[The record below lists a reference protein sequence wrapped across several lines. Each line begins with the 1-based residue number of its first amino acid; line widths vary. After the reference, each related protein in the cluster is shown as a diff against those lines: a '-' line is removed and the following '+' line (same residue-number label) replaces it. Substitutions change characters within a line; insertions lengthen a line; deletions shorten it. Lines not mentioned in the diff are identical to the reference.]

1 MKGRAKKRIVLFVTL
16 SIVLSIIC
24 IMLIF
29 NYMMNR
35 YIENEAKQALQGE
48 QQTFQLD
55 HEVDHESM
63 IISFD
68 TNTSMQVN
76 MLFLTEEG
84 TSTYPY
90 MTDQEKRMITFI
102 NRTAPPKQVILSE
115 TIQEERIYFIWL
127 PLHTEADV
135 LEQSMVL
142 YVNVTPLTTF
152 AKTMNVLFI
161 IVLLLCTFIASFY
174 GFRLGKHIENTEEK
188 MQQFFQNM
196 SHELKTPIMSI
207 QGYAEGIQ
215 TGIIPTEQAVDVILN
230 ESQKMEQLV
239 EELLF
244 LSKME
249 SGQLHEQK
257 EAVEWDEMIYDCV
270 RTMDPV
276 AKQRHLV
283 WQLHIPDALPL
294 FYGHEAQLTKA
305 FSNVLTN
312 AVHYANNTVT
322 IAIKWDASHWYIAI
336 QDDGPGVSEQDAPY
350 VFDRFFKGSGGH
362 TGIGLAL
369 AKDIVTL
376 HQGTIRLIPPDTKHT
391 TGALFLMTFPRND

>member
-35 YIENEAKQALQGE
+35 YIENEAKQALHIE
-48 QQTFQLD
+48 QEAFHLD
-55 HEVDHESM
+55 SESGDEPV

-76 MLFLTEEG
+76 MLFLTDEG
-84 TSTYPY
+84 TSAYPY
-90 MTDQEKRMITFI
+90 MTDQEKQMIAYLKQTS
-102 NRTAPPKQVILSE
+102 PPQQVILSE
-115 TIQEERIYFIWL
+115 TIQNERLYFIWL
-127 PLHTEADV
+127 PLQTDANT

-142 YVNVTPLTTF
+142 YVNVTPLTAF
-152 AKTMNVLFI
+152 AKMMNVLFI

-174 GFRLGKHIENTEEK
+174 GFRLGQHIENTEEK

-283 WQLHIPDALPL
+283 WQLHIPEALPL

-322 IAIKWDASHWYIAI
+322 IAIKWDDSHWYLSI

-350 VFDRFFKGSGGH
+350 LFDRFFKGNGGH